1 MFWQECEGSHG
12 KVKVVTQ
19 YDGKFSFVVK
29 FESEGLLSRGVLEV
43 GLFRAVP
50 FPPAATAHVVLSS

>member
-1 MFWQECEGSHG
+1 M
-12 KVKVVTQ
+12 VTQ
-19 YDGKFSFVVK
+19 HDGKFSFVVK